1 MDNEISESYAFAFI
15 VECHEW
21 ALGGSR
27 VISLIAHHNTPRE
40 DNARDNARD
49 QATCG
54 SSFYS
59 LEK

>member
-27 VISLIAHHNTPRE
+27 VISLTAHHNTPRE
-40 DNARDNARD
+40 DNALLK
-49 QATCG
+49 T
-54 SSFYS
+54 
-59 LEK
+59 

>member
-27 VISLIAHHNTPRE
+27 VTLKVLTAHHNTPRE
-40 DNARDNARD
+40 DNALLN
-49 QATCG
+49 T
-54 SSFYS
+54 
-59 LEK
+59 